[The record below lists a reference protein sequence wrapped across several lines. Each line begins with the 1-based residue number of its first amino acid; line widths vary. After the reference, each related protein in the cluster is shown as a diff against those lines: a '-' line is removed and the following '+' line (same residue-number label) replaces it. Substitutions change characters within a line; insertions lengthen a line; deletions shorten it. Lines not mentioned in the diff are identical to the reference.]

1 MAKKEEAAR
10 KFVVLTCFYSGL
22 EQAYG
27 PGDVIELDA
36 EEADRL
42 LSLGAAT
49 PVEAPA
55 AAAAE

>member
-1 MAKKEEAAR
+1 MAKKDQAAAVS
-10 KFVVLTCFYSGL
+10 VVLTCFYSGL

-55 AAAAE
+55 EAAAE

>member
-1 MAKKEEAAR
+1 MAKKADVAL
-10 KFVVLTCFYSGL
+10 KSVVLTCIYSGL